1 MSDRL
6 VLLARFR
13 YRHQADTARGF
24 LKDAGIPAVVS
35 ADDAGGNLGFTIC
48 GNARLLVRPNDLK
61 EATELLAECGI
72 LERKLRE

>member
-48 GNARLLVRPNDLK
+48 GNARLLVHPNNL
-61 EATELLAECGI
+61 EAATELLAGCGI
-72 LERKLRE
+72 LKKE